1 MRKYHNPMNSKTVA
15 TKEEAKAVETPTP
28 KPKAKAKTKAK
39 PKKDD

>member
-15 TKEEAKAVETPTP
+15 TKEEAKAVETP